1 MPHVERVEVD
11 GEVISSVNGFTGC
24 LSKEGI
30 DRWKQRYLDAAVEVL
45 LKAENKR
52 TKKAWKRLRSSRLAI
67 KSAIENI
74 QFCDKVRDESADNGT
89 EITKL
94 FEDIAKGLEVEVPE
108 KYQRFVNSFLNW
120 QAKHN
125 YRFVAVEPHLINPI
139 EMYHGSPDAVGFP
152 AGKPLEMLDYK
163 VKKRGTDYKVLMNEA
178 AYIRAW
184 EVITGQPINII
195 RIVTFHPITARAH
208 EQVYEND
215 PQYFA
220 DFLTCMDMYRVNKRA
235 EAWFEKH
242 CKFPLKG

>member
-1 MPHVERVEVD
+1 MPHVSRVEVD

-24 LSKEGI
+24 LSKEGL
-30 DRWKQRYLDAAVEVL
+30 DRWKKSYFDKGIAALTQEKPDIPKALENL
-45 LKAENKR
+45 L
-52 TKKAWKRLRSSRLAI
+52 
-67 KSAIENI
+67 
-74 QFCDKVRDESADNGT
+74 FCDNVRDESADNGT

-108 KYQRFVNSFLNW
+108 KYQKYVDSFLNW
-120 QAKHN
+120 QAKHS
-125 YRFVAVEPHLINPI
+125 YRFVAVEPHLINPLD
-139 EMYHGSPDAVGFP
+139 MYHGSPDAVGHP

-184 EVITGQPINII
+184 EVITGQPIDII
-195 RIVTFHPITARAH
+195 RIVTFHPITARVY

-215 PQYFA
+215 PQYFR
-220 DFLTCMDMYRVNKRA
+220 DFLTCMDMYAVNKRA
-235 EAWFEKH
+235 EAWFNKH